1 MISCLMEGLL
11 SIIIHIPGQTL
22 SLTNREQSYD
32 DDDDDDDDYGD
43 DDDDEDYVVNWE
55 HH

>member
-11 SIIIHIPGQTL
+11 CIIIHIPGQTL
-22 SLTNREQSYD
+22 SLTHTEQSY

-43 DDDDEDYVVNWE
+43 DDDDEDYVVNQG